1 MKMSV
6 FPKVFYGAARLPPTS
21 LKVRSAKR
29 QRTDHGRYDPA
40 RRASNGGELGL
51 EKRFQLR
58 DDAFYPSHERRIFII
73 VIKKISP

>member
-6 FPKVFYGAARLPPTS
+6 FPEVFYGAARLPPTS
-21 LKVRSAKR
+21 LKVRSVKG
-29 QRTDHGRYDPA
+29 QRTDNGRYDPT

-58 DDAFYPSHERRIFII
+58 DDEFYPSHEARVFII

>member
-6 FPKVFYGAARLPPTS
+6 FQKVFYGAARLPPTS
-21 LKVRSAKR
+21 LKVRTGR
-29 QRTDHGRYDPA
+29 WQRADHRRYDPT
-40 RRASNGGELGL
+40 RRASNGVKLGL

-58 DDAFYPSHERRIFII
+58 DDEFYPSLRRRIFII